1 MNRNFAVNARR
12 RGFAMTVAIGLAIA
26 LNNASAVDSEWKGS
40 ISGNWNATDANWI
53 IDGTPNQRWVDG
65 TDALFND
72 SASIF
77 TVAIPSG
84 STMSPGS
91 TIFNNANAYTL
102 GGAGGIGGMGLFIKR
117 GNGSL
122 TISGVNHS
130 FTGDVMLEGGVTIL
144 SGDKDSPDIISGAL
158 GNPRAARTVTVTNA
172 TLKITGKNPFGGGGR
187 SKTAIQTALKFYNS
201 TFELCPNFAFS
212 AGDVYLHDSS
222 VIVHGGYPTSNPGG
236 RWGSLAA
243 ENLFF
248 SGTHPLTIQGNVEGS
263 GIAQTYAGM
272 LLGKFA
278 QATIDVPDITGN
290 ADTDVFIKMPV
301 FRINAN
307 AAGDKGF
314 SSGFRKT
321 GAGTL
326 ELGGRDGYSNFSNS
340 DYYGNVDIVEGTLKM
355 SYGAATYDFNRS
367 SAFGAAQLA
376 HTFTVHP
383 GATLQLASS
392 DLQGQLYATNRITIH
407 VNGGILS
414 QNAGVANGLGPLI
427 LENATLSYSG
437 ANSQNNF
444 YVVSE
449 DRTQTNNVPVVW
461 PTFAFNGG
469 VSFLGTTPYSLSNG
483 NSGNGVHSR
492 FFFGTDDGR
501 PSDLYVSEITGN
513 GTADDTPDVILDAR
527 LEDAPPWYAA
537 TTVGNK
543 RIVTGLN
550 HPGQSLNMRKTG
562 PGMLR
567 LDNRYSTTTG
577 RIEVVEGTLCIGGK
591 MQSYEANFERPANT
605 PLGDL
610 RDPNRTALVLNGGML
625 WIINDDTFGQG
636 SAVNG
641 ATFAVTN
648 GTIRQSAGKAN
659 PLPVLDLYDAT
670 FDYSGANTGFHSD
683 LAVAQPWG
691 TFIFSQRV
699 RFDGTRPYNLQNRG
713 GNCYFSLGWQ
723 SDSYQTPSTYNTSGG
738 YIDQHG
744 KTEFYVADITGDAN
758 PDVTIGVVLKFPCH
772 WNGNQYNTLY
782 SKTYF
787 RTGLLKTGPGTLR
800 LNSADATHYYSE
812 ATRVNAGTLLVDTHT
827 FNSTNVLVQ
836 TGAFLGGTG
845 TVVRATIET
854 GGGFSAAPGQT
865 APLTLNEVELPP
877 TGLVMIDIPLVGGQ
891 SNLDGYSVPIVT
903 AAGLEGASWNV
914 TVNNGPAPRGYN
926 ASAFVSNGVVYGRLV
941 HKGLVVIV
949 K

>member
-1 MNRNFAVNARR
+1 MENIIAHNAIR
-12 RGFAMTVAIGLAIA
+12 RGLVVAAATGAALAAIPA
-26 LNNASAVDSEWKGS
+26 HADYVWQGSA
-40 ISGNWNATDANWI
+40 SGNWNASDANWNA
-53 IDGTPNQRWVDG
+53 DGTPGQRWTDG
-65 TDALFND
+65 ADAVFND
-72 SASIF
+72 SASTF
-77 TVAIPSG
+77 AVTIPSG
-84 STMSPGS
+84 TAVAPAG
-91 TIFNNANAYTL
+91 TTFTNATAYTL
-102 GGAGGIGGMGLFIKR
+102 GGAGGIAGTGAFAKHGA
-117 GNGSL
+117 GDL
-122 TISGVNHS
+122 TISGVNNS
-130 FTGDVMLEGGVTIL
+130 FTGDILITGGTTIL
-144 SGDKDSPDIISGAL
+144 SGNKDQSDIVSGAL

-212 AGDVYLHDSS
+212 AGDVYLHDST
-222 VIVHGGYPTSNPGG
+222 VIVHGGYPTSTPGG

-326 ELGGRDGYSNFSNS
+326 ELGGRDSYSNFSSS
-340 DYYGNVDIVEGTLKM
+340 DYYGDVDVVEGTLKM
-355 SYGAATYDFNRS
+355 SYGATTYDFNRS
-367 SAFGAAQLA
+367 SAFGAAQFA

-392 DLQGQLYATNRITIH
+392 DLQGQLYATNRITIR
-407 VNGGILS
+407 VNGGTLS
-414 QNAGVANGLGPLI
+414 QTAGVANGLGTLI
-427 LENATLSYSG
+427 LENSTLSYSG

-449 DRTQTNNVPVVW
+449 DQTQTNNVPVVW

-469 VSFLGTTPYSLSNG
+469 VSFLGTTQYSLSNG
-483 NSGNGVHSR
+483 NGGNGVHSR

-501 PSDLYVSEITGN
+501 PSDFHVAEITGN
-513 GTADDTPDVILDAR
+513 GVADDTPDVILDAR

-537 TTVGNK
+537 TTVGDK

-591 MQSYEANFERPANT
+591 MQSYEANFECPANT

-610 RDPNRTALVLNGGML
+610 RDPNRTALVLNGGTL
-625 WIINDDTFGQG
+625 WITNDDTFGQG

-648 GTIRQSAGKAN
+648 GTIRQSSGKAN

-670 FDYSGANTGFHSD
+670 FDYSGANTGYHAD
-683 LAVAQPWG
+683 LAEAQPWG

-699 RFDGTRPYNLQNRG
+699 RFDGTRPYDLQNRG

-723 SDSYQTPSTYNTSGG
+723 SDSYQTPSTFNTSGG

-744 KTEFYVADITGDAN
+744 KTEFYVADITGDAD
-758 PDVTIGVVLKFPCH
+758 PDVTIGVVLKFPCR
-772 WNGNQYNTLY
+772 WNGNQYNSLY

-812 ATRVNAGTLLVDTHT
+812 ATRVNAGTLLVDSHT
-827 FNSTNVLVQ
+827 FHSTNVFVQ
-836 TGAFLGGTG
+836 AGAFLGGTG
-845 TVVRATIET
+845 TVVRTTIET
-854 GGGFSAAPGQT
+854 GGGFTAAPGQT
-865 APLTLNEVELPP
+865 APLTLDAVELPP
-877 TGLVMIDIPLVGGQ
+877 NGVVALDIPFTGTREEMDSYRVPVVSASG
-891 SNLDGYSVPIVT
+891 LDGAT
-903 AAGLEGASWNV
+903 WNV
-914 TVNNGPAPRGYN
+914 TVNGGPVPRGCV
-926 ASAFVSNGVVYGRLV
+926 AGATVSNGVVYGTLSREAFTL
-941 HKGLVVIV
+941 IMR
-949 K
+949 

>member
-1 MNRNFAVNARR
+1 MAAVCQMA
-12 RGFAMTVAIGLAIA
+12 FSLIA
-26 LNNASAVDSEWKGS
+26 AAAESVWQGS
-40 ISGNWNATDANWI
+40 VSGNWNASDANWTV
-53 IDGTPNQRWVDG
+53 DGTPNQSWANG
-65 TDALFND
+65 ANAFFND
-72 SASIF
+72 SAATFS
-77 TVAIPSG
+77 VSIPSG
-84 STMSPGS
+84 LSVIPSSTTFTGGS
-91 TIFNNANAYTL
+91 AYTL
-102 GGAGGIGGMGLFIKR
+102 GGAGGVAGTGALVKH
-117 GNGSL
+117 GNATL

-130 FTGDVMLEGGVTIL
+130 FTGDILLDGGTTIL
-144 SGDKDSPDIISGAL
+144 SGDKDQSDIVSGAL
-158 GNPRAARTVTVTNA
+158 GNPRVARIVTVTNA

-201 TFELCPNFAFS
+201 TFELCPNFAFI
-212 AGDVYLHDSS
+212 AGDVYLHDSTM
-222 VIVHGGYPTSNPGG
+222 IVHGGYPTSNAGG

-243 ENLFF
+243 ENLYF
-248 SGTHPLTIQGNVEGS
+248 SGSRAMTIQGNVEGS

-278 QATIDVPDITGN
+278 QATIDVPDMTGN
-290 ADTDVFIKMPV
+290 ADTDVYIKMPV

-340 DYYGNVDIVEGTLKM
+340 DYYGDVDVVEGTLKM

-376 HTFTVHP
+376 HKFTVHP

-407 VNGGILS
+407 VNGGTLS
-414 QNAGVANGLGPLI
+414 QNAGVANGLGLLI
-427 LENATLSYSG
+427 LEDATLSYSG

-449 DRTQTNNVPVVW
+449 DQTQTNNVPVVW

-501 PSDLYVSEITGN
+501 PSDLYVAEITGN

-537 TTVGNK
+537 ATVGDK

-577 RIEVVEGTLCIGGK
+577 RIEVVDGTLCIGGK
-591 MQSYEANFERPANT
+591 MMSYEANFERPANT

-610 RDPNRTALVLNGGML
+610 RDPNRTALVLNGGTL

-641 ATFAVTN
+641 ATFVVTN
-648 GTIRQSAGKAN
+648 GTIRQSAGKVN

-670 FDYSGANTGFHSD
+670 FDYSGANTGSHSD

-699 RFDGTRPYNLQNRG
+699 RFDGTRPYDLQNRG

-758 PDVTIGVVLKFPCH
+758 PDVTIGVVLKFPCR
-772 WNGNQYNTLY
+772 WNGNQYNSLY
-782 SKTYF
+782 SKTNF

-800 LNSADATHYYSE
+800 LNSTDATHYYSE
-812 ATRVNAGTLLVDTHT
+812 ATRVNGGTLLVDTHT
-827 FNSTNVLVQ
+827 FNSTNVIVQ

-845 TVVRATIET
+845 TVARATIEA
-854 GGGFSAAPGQT
+854 GGGFAAAPGQT
-865 APLTLNEVELPP
+865 GALTVQSAQLPPDGVVTLN
-877 TGLVMIDIPLVGGQ
+877 IPYRG
-891 SNLDGYSVPIVT
+891 NIAELDGEIIVPVVSAT
-903 AAGLEGASWNV
+903 AL
-914 TVNNGPAPRGYN
+914 
-926 ASAFVSNGVVYGRLV
+926 ASAKWHVLLNGAEVPRNRVGTAYVRDGIVYGSIARR
-941 HKGLVVIV
+941 GMTISIR
-949 K
+949 